1 MSAGLTASAGL
12 LGGVANFEAGQ
23 EKASLLRS
31 NAAIS
36 SAQVQSEAAAGA
48 YNASAIQRRGAAVMG
63 QQIANTGAN
72 NLQQAGTP
80 AQVVASTQELNEMDA
95 LQTRNNAL
103 RRAWGFAVQGASD
116 LKQADFAAT
125 SGDFNAAGTI
135 LGGGA
140 KAYTQAQAAGSWF

>member
-23 EKASLLRS
+23 EKASLLRA

-48 YNASAIQRRGAAVMG
+48 YNASAIVMG

-116 LKQADFAAT
+116 QKQADFAAT
-125 SGDFNAAGTI
+125 SGDFNAEGTI